1 MLSINQLNAQIKL
14 TEMWKAA
21 NYEKYPLDITKLS
34 SCHHS
39 MIARGITS
47 DKLVIP
53 KTTGTFIG
61 DATRNWNLAPAKI
74 TQAKSLKIAKNEIRL
89 HCLTLP
95 I

>member
-1 MLSINQLNAQIKL
+1 
-14 TEMWKAA
+14 
-21 NYEKYPLDITKLS
+21 
-34 SCHHS
+34 
-39 MIARGITS
+39 MIARGITR
-47 DKLVIP
+47 DNLVIP